1 MNNLLCSGPEPDLTE
16 LDVIGKTTRLK
27 KPIGDTVCV
36 LRADCTIISNAKL
49 LLERA
54 QLR

>member
-1 MNNLLCSGPEPDLTE
+1 MDIACSGPDPDLTE
-16 LDVIGKTTRLK
+16 LDVIGKQQDFK

-36 LRADCTIISNAKL
+36 LRADCTIISNAKP
-49 LLERA
+49 LLEQA